1 MCRVWTEHAAPVI
14 SPPSLTNISVK
25 KVKHMIKKFS
35 LVTDE
40 NSKLLLRFGLKNLF
54 DIPAQFVPE
63 FLDTLLQSIQNRP
76 VRASGGSNVYP
87 TTDKFL
93 LSQLLH
99 PGVSHLDMER
109 VPVTMRNIL
118 VRNISKMT
126 NLLHNRLTLALSIT
140 MPWSAFFSQ
149 SFTERFVGAIEKLQ
163 ILTFTNFADDTF
175 LAVVGQTCFSLGLIT
190 ALFSVAKATLEVQMS
205 VCPSV
210 NKTPK
215 QL

>member
-54 DIPAQFVPE
+54 DIPGQFVPE

-76 VRASGGSNVYP
+76 VRGSGGNVYP

-99 PGVSHLDMER
+99 PAVSHLDMER

-118 VRNISKMT
+118 IRNISKMN
-126 NLLHNRLTLALSIT
+126 NLLHQSLTLALSIT
-140 MPWSAFFSQ
+140 MPWSTFFSP
-149 SFTERFVGAIEKLQ
+149 SLTIRFVGAIEKLQ
-163 ILTFTNFADDTF
+163 ILTFNNFADNAF
-175 LAVVGQTCFSLGLIT
+175 LSAVGQTCFSLGL
-190 ALFSVAKATLEVQMS
+190 
-205 VCPSV
+205 
-210 NKTPK
+210 
-215 QL
+215 